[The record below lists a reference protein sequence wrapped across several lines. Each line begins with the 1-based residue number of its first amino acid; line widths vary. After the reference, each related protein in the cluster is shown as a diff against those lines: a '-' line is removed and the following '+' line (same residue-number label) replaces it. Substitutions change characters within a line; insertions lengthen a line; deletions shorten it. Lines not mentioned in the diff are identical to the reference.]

1 VTGLYGGAFDPPH
14 LGHVEVVR
22 SAKERFGLERVVVLV
37 NAKPGHKGV
46 VLDAQTRLELAR
58 AAFPDE
64 DVRLDE
70 HPRTIDMLRDGEWD
84 DPLFLIGA
92 DQFCDFPTW
101 REPDEVL
108 ARTRLAVATRPGF
121 PRERLESVL
130 ERLSRPERVLFFE
143 IEPHDIASRD
153 VRARAAE
160 GAPVDGLVPPAVA
173 RLISEGGLYGRETG
187 LHSART
193 RKDSRPT

>member
-14 LGHVEVVR
+14 VGHVEVVR
-22 SAKERFGLERVVVLV
+22 SAKKHFGLERLVVLV
-37 NAKPGHKGV
+37 SAKPGHKGV
-46 VLDAQTRLELAR
+46 ALDAESRLELAR

-70 HPRTIDMLRDGEWD
+70 HPRTIDMLRDCAWD

-101 REPDEVL
+101 KEPGEVL
-108 ARTRLAVATRPGF
+108 ERTRLAVATRPGF
-121 PRERLESVL
+121 PPERLESVL

-143 IEPHDIASRD
+143 IEPHDVASREL
-153 VRARAAE
+153 RARAAE
-160 GAPVDGLVPPAVA
+160 GGPLHGLVPTAVA
-173 RLISEGGLYGRETG
+173 RLIDERGLYGRKTG
-187 LHSART
+187 LHSGRT